1 MKKGNKWPLGVPHPP
16 LVAFMPPFSSLAC
29 LSFYAPWKSMRG
41 SFAYLKGFEVVDE
54 DIWHPEVVDEVEID
68 GVQLLHVHGAE
79 NG

>member
-1 MKKGNKWPLGVPHPP
+1 
-16 LVAFMPPFSSLAC
+16 
-29 LSFYAPWKSMRG
+29 MRG